1 MRLIAG
7 VYGPLELCPTGT
19 VARGFRVRHS
29 SSQELHLGIAGVHLL
44 CQGSHGGADR
54 YDDVR
59 NKYVV
64 SNEVEKYVKLFCLIR
79 ISFTPSWRIHV
90 ISKVFVGRLSPWRRC
105 EPGSN
110 IR

>member
-29 SSQELHLGIAGVHLL
+29 PSPELHVGIAGVHLL
-44 CQGSHGGADR
+44 CEGSLGDDGADR
-54 YDDVR
+54 YADVR

-64 SNEVEKYVKLFCLIR
+64 SNEVQQLVK
-79 ISFTPSWRIHV
+79 
-90 ISKVFVGRLSPWRRC
+90 
-105 EPGSN
+105 
-110 IR
+110 